1 MIETLLKPGMVLIPL
16 ILTLKSRGRLF
27 CECEA
32 SLFTQG
38 VPDQLGIH
46 NETLSQEEM
55 KESERGGRKEESMKM
70 IADMTTLEQWLRKNT
85 ILEPGTRH
93 FSLGL
98 QVF

>member
-46 NETLSQEEM
+46 NETLSQEEK
-55 KESERGGRKEESMKM
+55 KEKEREREREREEESKHANDCWYDNPWAMVKKEYYFG
-70 IADMTTLEQWLRKNT
+70 ARNKA
-85 ILEPGTRH
+85 
-93 FSLGL
+93 S
-98 QVF
+98 